1 MRACEIIH
9 YARLTIPRPVPE
21 YPFYPGPAGRAFA
34 RLPQCVPMPPARAV
48 SPFAFAV
55 LGMEMVGF
63 TVVGVLID
71 WLTGL
76 TPWFTVALTL
86 LGVVVAFLHL
96 AQIGAEGVGPE
107 VRR

>member
-1 MRACEIIH
+1 
-9 YARLTIPRPVPE
+9 
-21 YPFYPGPAGRAFA
+21 
-34 RLPQCVPMPPARAV
+34 MPPARAV

-55 LGMEMVGF
+55 LGMEMAGF

-86 LGVVVAFLHL
+86 LGVVAAFLHL
-96 AQIGAEGVGPE
+96 AQSVRKGPPPKSEGDGP
-107 VRR
+107 